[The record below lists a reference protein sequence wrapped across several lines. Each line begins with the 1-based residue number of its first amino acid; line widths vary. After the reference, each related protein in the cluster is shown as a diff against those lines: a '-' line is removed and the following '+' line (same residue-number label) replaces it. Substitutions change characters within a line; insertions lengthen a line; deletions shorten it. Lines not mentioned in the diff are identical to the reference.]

1 MKPMFTLPEA
11 VAFMILI
18 IGLLGVASHY
28 IGDKI
33 FKPGSWLNR
42 YFDFENED
50 DKRYV
55 IVNQTIQMMYLANY
69 ETDDEGHLSNI
80 TAENDVLGEIS
91 VNDCDLF
98 MTYDDAKEALIR
110 RNHIA

>member
-11 VAFMILI
+11 IAFIILI
-18 IGLLGVASHY
+18 IVLIGVASHY

-33 FKPGSWLNR
+33 FKPDSWLNR
-42 YFDFENED
+42 YLDFENEE

-55 IVNQTIQMMYLANY
+55 IVNQTIQTMYLANY
-69 ETDDEGHLSNI
+69 ETDEEGHLSNI
-80 TAENDVLGEIS
+80 TAENDALGEIS

-98 MTYDDAKEALIR
+98 MTYDDAKEALAQR
-110 RNHIA
+110 